1 MSAELVSELKKIEAF
16 SGLSDDD
23 LAWLAGK
30 ATVYSFKAGEIIM
43 REGEPAD
50 RMTIILEG
58 ELQGRRES
66 LGADAP
72 VYTGRAGQVT
82 GMLPFSRM
90 THYTITGR
98 ALGPTRIATIPT
110 SVFPDM
116 LHRIPALGARLV
128 GILADRVREVTKLDL
143 QRDKLAALGK
153 LSAGLAHELNNPAAA
168 GKRSA
173 AALREAFEKLRSAD
187 AELDRNQPSL
197 EQRDQIRALE
207 AGAQKRQAQA
217 KPKDAL
223 QQSDA
228 EEFVG
233 AWLDRNGVAN
243 AWEFAS
249 ILAESDFDVQALE
262 DLRGELPAGAL
273 AAVVKRLAAIL
284 DISRLLQEIQNSTG
298 RISELVRA
306 IKEYSFMDQAPTQQV
321 DVAKGIESTLTIL
334 IYKLKHG
341 VTVVRE
347 FDPNLPKIFSYG
359 SELNQVWTNLIDNAI
374 DSMKGKGELRIRTCR
389 EGDDILVEIIDNGPG
404 VPPEIQSRIFD
415 PFFTTKG
422 VGDGSGLGLDTVYR
436 IVRQHHGNISFASKP
451 GNTCFRVRLPVKQ
464 PGPAEVVETDTDR
477 ATGDASGG

>member
-1 MSAELVSELKKIEAF
+1 MSAELVAELRKIDVFSDLSE
-16 SGLSDDD
+16 DD

-30 ATVYSFKAGEIIM
+30 ATVYSFKPGELII
-43 REGEPAD
+43 REGDPAD

-58 ELQGRRES
+58 EMQGRKES
-66 LGADAP
+66 LGPDAP

-90 THYTITGR
+90 TNYTITGH
-98 ALGPTRIATIPT
+98 ALIPTRIAAIPT

-116 LHRIPALGARLV
+116 LHRIPSLGPRLV

-168 GKRSA
+168 GSRSA
-173 AALREAFEKLRSAD
+173 AALREAFERLRAAD
-187 AELDRNQPSL
+187 AEIDRNQLAL
-197 EQRDQIRALE
+197 EQRDRIRAME
-207 AGAQKRQAQA
+207 ADAEKKQLLS

-233 AWLDRNGVAN
+233 SWLDRNGVSN

-249 ILAESDFDVQALE
+249 ILAESDFDVQSLE
-262 DLRGELPAGAL
+262 ELQGQLPPSAL
-273 AAVVKRLAAIL
+273 AAVVKRLTATL

-306 IKEYSFMDQAPTQQV
+306 IKEYSFMDQAPSQQV
-321 DVAKGIESTLTIL
+321 DVSKGIESTLTIL
-334 IYKLKHG
+334 IYKLKRG
-341 VTVVRE
+341 VSVIRE
-347 FDPNLPKIFSYG
+347 YDPNLPKIFSYG

-374 DSMKGKGELRIRTCR
+374 DAMKGKGELRIRTCR
-389 EGDDILVEIIDNGPG
+389 ESSDVLVEIIDNGPG
-404 VPPEIQSRIFD
+404 IPPDIQSRIFD
-415 PFFTTKG
+415 PFFTTKE

-436 IVRQHHGNISFASKP
+436 IVRQHHGNISFSSKP
-451 GNTCFRVRLPVKQ
+451 GNTCFRVRLPIEQ
-464 PGPAEVVETDTDR
+464 PHPPQVPQA
-477 ATGDASGG
+477 

>member
-1 MSAELVSELKKIEAF
+1 MSAELVEELRKIEAF
-16 SGLSDDD
+16 SDLSEDD
-23 LAWLAGK
+23 LTWLAAK
-30 ATVYSFKAGEIIM
+30 ATVYNFKPGELIM

-58 ELQGRRES
+58 ELQGRKES
-66 LGADAP
+66 MGADAP

-90 THYTITGR
+90 TTYTITGR
-98 ALGPTRIATIPT
+98 ALTPTRIAAIPT

-116 LHRIPALGARLV
+116 LHRIPALGPRLV

-168 GKRSA
+168 GRRSA
-173 AALREAFEKLRSAD
+173 VALKEAFDRLRAAEAD
-187 AELDRNQPSL
+187 FDRDQPSL
-197 EQRDQIRALE
+197 EQRDLIRAME
-207 AGAQKRQAQA
+207 ADALKRQSQA

-223 QQSDA
+223 AQSDS

-233 AWLDRNGVAN
+233 TWLDKNGVN
-243 AWEFAS
+243 NGWEFAS

-262 DLRGELPAGAL
+262 NLQGQIPPGSL
-273 AAVVKRLAAIL
+273 AAVVKRLSATL
-284 DISRLLQEIQNSTG
+284 DISRLVQEIQNSTG
-298 RISELVRA
+298 RISELVKA
-306 IKEYSFMDQAPTQQV
+306 IKEYSFMDQAPSQEV
-321 DVAKGIESTLTIL
+321 DVAKGLESTLTIL
-334 IYKLKHG
+334 TYKLKHG
-341 VTVVRE
+341 VSVIRE
-347 FDPNLPKIFSYG
+347 YDPNLPKIFSFG

-389 EGDDILVEIIDNGPG
+389 EGEHAVMVEIVDNGPG

-415 PFFTTKG
+415 PFFTTKD

-436 IVRQHHGNISFASKP
+436 IVRQHHGNISFTSKP
-451 GNTCFRVRLPVKQ
+451 GNTCFRVRLPIEQ
-464 PGPAEVVETDTDR
+464 PHPNH
-477 ATGDASGG
+477 ASEN

>member
-1 MSAELVSELKKIEAF
+1 MSADLVAELRKIEAF
-16 SGLSDDD
+16 SD
-23 LAWLAGK
+23 LPEDSLNWLAGK
-30 ATVYSFKAGEIIM
+30 ATVYTFKPGDTLM

-58 ELQGRRES
+58 EMQGRKES
-66 LGADAP
+66 MGADAP

-90 THYTITGR
+90 TNYTITGR
-98 ALGPTRIATIPT
+98 AVTPTRIAAIPT
-110 SVFPDM
+110 SVFPEM
-116 LHRIPALGARLV
+116 LHRIPALGPRLV
-128 GILADRVREVTKLDL
+128 GILSDRIREVTKLDL

-173 AALREAFEKLRSAD
+173 VALSEAFTRLRVAD
-187 AELDRNQPSL
+187 AELDSEEPSL
-197 EQRDQIRALE
+197 EQRELIRAME
-207 AGAQKRQAQA
+207 TDARKRQAQA

-233 AWLDRNGVAN
+233 SWLDKNGVTN
-243 AWEFAS
+243 GWEYAS

-262 DLRGELPAGAL
+262 NLLGQIPPGSLS
-273 AAVVKRLAAIL
+273 AVVKRLSAFL
-284 DISRLLQEIQNSTG
+284 DISRLVQEIQNSTS

-334 IYKLKHG
+334 TYKLKHG
-341 VTVVRE
+341 VTVIRE
-347 FDPNLPKIFSYG
+347 YDPNLPKIFSYG

-374 DSMKGKGELRIRTCR
+374 DSMKGKGELRIRTCP
-389 EGDDILVEIIDNGPG
+389 EGKDILVEIVDNGPG
-404 VPPEIQSRIFD
+404 IPPEIQSRIFD
-415 PFFTTKG
+415 PFFTTKA

-436 IVRQHHGNISFASKP
+436 IVRQHHGNISFTSRP
-451 GNTCFRVRLPVKQ
+451 GNTCFRVRLPIEQ
-464 PGPAEVVETDTDR
+464 SYPAP
-477 ATGDASGG
+477 APQN

>member
-1 MSAELVSELKKIEAF
+1 MSTDLVSEFRKIAT
-16 SGLSDDD
+16 LSDLPEDA

-30 ATVYSFKAGEIIM
+30 ATVYTFNAGDTIM

-58 ELQGRRES
+58 ELQGRKES
-66 LGADAP
+66 MGPDAP
-72 VYTGRAGQVT
+72 VYTGRAGQIT

-90 THYTITGR
+90 TTYTITGR
-98 ALGPTRIATIPT
+98 AVMPTRIAAIPT
-110 SVFPDM
+110 SVFPEM
-116 LHRIPALGARLV
+116 LHRIPALGPRLV
-128 GILADRVREVTKLDL
+128 GVLSDRIREVTKLDL

-173 AALREAFEKLRSAD
+173 VALSEAFNRLRAAE
-187 AELDRNQPSL
+187 AELDSEEPSL
-197 EQRDQIRALE
+197 EQRELIRAME
-207 AGAQKRQAQA
+207 ADAQSRQLAA

-233 AWLDRNGVAN
+233 SWLDKNGVLN

-262 DLRGELPAGAL
+262 NLLGHIPPGAL
-273 AAVVKRLAAIL
+273 SAVVKRLSAFL
-284 DISRLLQEIQNSTG
+284 DISRLVQEIQNSTS

-334 IYKLKHG
+334 TYKLKHG
-341 VTVVRE
+341 ITVIRE
-347 FDPNLPKIFSYG
+347 YDPNLPKIFSYG

-374 DSMKGKGELRIRTCR
+374 DSMKGKGELRIRTCP
-389 EGDDILVEIIDNGPG
+389 EGNDILVEIVDNGPG

-415 PFFTTKG
+415 PFFTTKD

-436 IVRQHHGNISFASKP
+436 IVRQHHGNISFTSRP
-451 GNTCFRVRLPVKQ
+451 GNTCFRVRLPIEQ
-464 PGPAEVVETDTDR
+464 AHPAQSAEK
-477 ATGDASGG
+477 

>member
-1 MSAELVSELKKIEAF
+1 MSAELVSELRKVEAF
-16 SGLSDDD
+16 SDLSEDD
-23 LAWLAGK
+23 LAWLASI
-30 ATVYSFKAGEIIM
+30 ATVFTFKPGDTVM
-43 REGEPAD
+43 KEGEPAD

-90 THYTITGR
+90 THYTITGH
-98 ALGPTRIATIPT
+98 AMLPTRIASIPT

-116 LHRIPALGARLV
+116 LRRVPALGPRLV

-168 GKRSA
+168 GNRSA
-173 AALREAFEKLRSAD
+173 AALRDAFERLRAGD
-187 AELDRNQPSL
+187 AELDRSQISL
-197 EQRDQIRALE
+197 EQRDLIRAMETTAL
-207 AGAQKRQAQA
+207 QRQAQA

-233 AWLDRNGVAN
+233 SWLDQNEIPK

-262 DLRGELPAGAL
+262 ELKPHLPVEAL
-273 AAVVKRLAAIL
+273 QAEVKRLTASL

-298 RISELVRA
+298 RISDLVRA
-306 IKEYSFMDQAPTQQV
+306 IKEYSFMDQAPKQHV

-334 IYKLKHG
+334 IYKLKRG
-341 VTVVRE
+341 VTVIRE
-347 FDPNLPKIFSYG
+347 YDPNLPKIFSYG
-359 SELNQVWTNLIDNAI
+359 SELNQIWTNLIDNAI

-389 EGDDILVEIIDNGPG
+389 EGNDILVEIIDNGPG

-415 PFFTTKG
+415 PFFTTKD

-436 IVRQHHGNISFASKP
+436 IVRQHHGNISLSSRP
-451 GNTCFRVRLPVKQ
+451 GNTCFRVRLPIEQ
-464 PGPAEVVETDTDR
+464 PHPQISEN
-477 ATGDASGG
+477 